1 MEKKRTYRR
10 QKKKE
15 QNLLHVYITE
25 YTNDELLHE
34 IQLVVLITMNTW

>member
-1 MEKKRTYRR
+1 MEKKKGPTED
-10 QKKKE
+10 KKKE

-34 IQLVVLITMNTW
+34 IQLVFY